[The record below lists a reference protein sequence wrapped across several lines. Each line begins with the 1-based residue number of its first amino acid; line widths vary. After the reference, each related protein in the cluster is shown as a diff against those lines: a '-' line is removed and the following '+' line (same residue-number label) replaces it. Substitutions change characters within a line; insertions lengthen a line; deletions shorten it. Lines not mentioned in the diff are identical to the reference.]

1 MISLLY
7 ALHVPPYGGDTWWA
21 NSELAYEFLSD
32 GMKALLM
39 GMRVHMTA
47 RETIRLALRRDAQ
60 GKEIAGDMPMVMK
73 EQEDM
78 ITGNFHPLVRPHPET
93 GK

>member
-1 MISLLY
+1 
-7 ALHVPPYGGDTWWA
+7 
-21 NSELAYEFLSD
+21 
-32 GMKALLM
+32 MKALLM